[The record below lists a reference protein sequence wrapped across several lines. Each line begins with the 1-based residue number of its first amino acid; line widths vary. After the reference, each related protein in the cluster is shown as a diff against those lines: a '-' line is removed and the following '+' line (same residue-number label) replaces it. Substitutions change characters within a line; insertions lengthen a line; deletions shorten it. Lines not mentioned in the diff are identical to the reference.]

1 MACKRSAVRFRLAPP
16 YMRYI
21 MRNVLYQLELSLLK
35 PEIRRSPEILDKLLA
50 EEFIEFGSSG
60 KIYNKQII
68 IETLPL
74 AEPING
80 AIENFNVT
88 ELSEDVMLT
97 TYRAIIDGVES
108 LRSSIWKNNGQEWQ
122 MVFHQGTLIR

>member
-1 MACKRSAVRFRLAPP
+1 
-16 YMRYI
+16 